1 MTEHTDIHDDEGRR
15 AFLKKMAIGGAFA
28 APVVSSFS
36 MTGVSAAYAQTPT
49 ASGPPTTAADVDDTG
64 VTAPPQTTTTVV
76 NTNTTTTTMLT
87 NTNQTIP

>member
-1 MTEHTDIHDDEGRR
+1 MTEQITENHDDEGRR

-49 ASGPPTTAADVDDTG
+49 ASGTTATTSDVGNTG
-64 VTAPPQTTTTVV
+64 VTAPPQNPTTTTQV
-76 NTNTTTTTMLT
+76 TTTTMMANG
-87 NTNQTIP
+87 NTTT